1 MTTFQDTTS
10 RGMIKLPA
18 NSQLNQQ
25 TPGKHHANVQKRQQ
39 PRVKENWKDT
49 NRGQVTEMD
58 PTSVTTF
65 MDQAYQIEKQLS
77 KLLPRRQTNNSFQSI
92 FRHSENL
99 RKCYMEAILSDI
111 QLAESRN
118 VESALW
124 KHAFYQV
131 IERFR
136 KDERP
141 KFSDDELINQE
152 NPTDTRKTALQRII
166 DDAVSFYLS
175 LIKQIQ
181 EKYGIDIEDFL
192 KNSNRIA
199 YIKRKKQKLALVSC
213 HRCYIALGDL
223 ARYQEQIQDSCNYGV
238 ARRYYLKAQVLLPKN
253 GKVYNQLAVIAIY
266 AVRYSKNPLY
276 KTNNVNLLSL
286 PFILKRQLD
295 SVYYYMRSL
304 LASNPILTAR
314 ESLPSLF
321 EQARKK
327 AEYYRNKLSNGKKHQ
342 KKGNKREHQSIGKYH
357 RYNDDSRQEATANY
371 NNKQFTKTRQET
383 WYSSYEAAEQ
393 SKKLDTTD
401 NKEIMLGS
409 PQQLYKLFIAD
420 FIHIHGK
427 LFTKINM
434 ESFHELS
441 KEIVKELQ
449 QLLRS
454 SSKESLV
461 LDDAMVILQVTL
473 INIFSIENCRDT
485 ILASDAFSFGNEI
498 FNQLTAW
505 LSETIRS
512 QNDNWQSRITTVLP
526 AIKVWCLWLWC
537 EIDEWTPKLSVT
549 TWKNITDLLNILNS
563 LPLVKPVEC
572 DDGKEALLL
581 WEDQHI
587 QGFGPFHN
595 RENFSLL
602 FAIPQPSDEK
612 EYMTA
617 VRRLFLNEFGKS
629 LVSLSS
635 LPINYE
641 DGSFGVNESIHS
653 MPIQE
658 MPSELPV
665 ASTDHNS
672 ECESDDIIVEGV
684 CSEDSEN
691 EADHFN
697 ILQDLAIT
705 DVQDEN
711 FELLKARK
719 DELSN
724 KMAKQQEMQETVKAV
739 VDRQLNLEDI
749 ELEVIPKYLVIDTNT
764 LIDRV
769 DLIGNYI
776 TQKKFHIVVP
786 LVVINELSGLL
797 KGEDSS
803 SDTSHSSKASE
814 MAKNAMTFI
823 EEHFSIF
830 KSHLTVL
837 TTKGNALRSLN
848 FRSEDT
854 SSNTVHNNDD
864 LILQCCFRYC
874 NDREDLIVRGSR
886 KILRRNVVLITNDRN
901 LRVKAHIRN
910 VPTRD
915 INEFSS
921 WVNCSN

>member
-18 NSQLNQQ
+18 NSQFNQQ

-49 NRGQVTEMD
+49 NRGQVTEMV

-92 FRHSENL
+92 FRYSENL

-266 AVRYSKNPLY
+266 A
-276 KTNNVNLLSL
+276 
-286 PFILKRQLD
+286 KRQLD

-401 NKEIMLGS
+401 NKEIILGS

-537 EIDEWTPKLSVT
+537 EIDEWTPKLSMT

-602 FAIPQPSDEK
+602 FAIPQPSDE
-612 EYMTA
+612 
-617 VRRLFLNEFGKS
+617 
-629 LVSLSS
+629 
-635 LPINYE
+635 
-641 DGSFGVNESIHS
+641 
-653 MPIQE
+653 
-658 MPSELPV
+658 
-665 ASTDHNS
+665 
-672 ECESDDIIVEGV
+672 ESDDIIVEGV

-814 MAKNAMTFI
+814 MAKNAMIFI
-823 EEHFSIF
+823 EEHFSIC

-874 NDREDLIVRGSR
+874 NDREDLIVRG
-886 KILRRNVVLITNDRN
+886 
-901 LRVKAHIRN
+901 
-910 VPTRD
+910 
-915 INEFSS
+915 
-921 WVNCSN
+921 